1 MKIVTQDGHPV
12 EESQET
18 APTPAEDIQAIVED
32 VEGAV
37 KEFHKGVKKF
47 RNGFLFKIGVIA
59 VTIKAIDVV
68 GKIILENQR
77 LKSEERRQ
85 QDDE

>member
-1 MKIVTQDGHPV
+1 VKIVKQDGSPV
-12 EESQET
+12 DAPEEK
-18 APTPAEDIQAIVED
+18 PTPAEDIQAIVED

-37 KEFHKGVKKF
+37 KEFGKGVKKF

-59 VTIKAIDVV
+59 VTIKVVDVI
-68 GKIILENQR
+68 GKIVLENQR

-85 QDDE
+85 QDEG